1 MCVVR
6 STALPVPA
14 VVSACFVDSHC
25 MQLVYLAR
33 RVWLLFVH
41 SFVLQMGFYITARAA
56 LRLVITTTPTC

>member
-1 MCVVR
+1 
-6 STALPVPA
+6 VPA